1 VVERSAVVW
10 EHYQIFLFAG
20 HSLTVASHPDYTTF
34 DIIGELM
41 YGEPFNCL
49 ATSNMHPWVAIIFTA
64 LRAGE
69 IIAFLKRYALT
80 RSLLSVLMGKKMT
93 ATRADHKA
101 LTKERTDRRIALGAE
116 GHGKK
121 DFMWLVTSKVLYVAA
136 IDTDLCYH
144 SQVHSEEQQ

>member
-1 VVERSAVVW
+1 VVKSTAVVW
-10 EHYQIFLFAG
+10 SHYLISFFARY
-20 HSLTVASHPDYTTF
+20 SLTVASHPDYTTF

-41 YGEPFNCL
+41 YGEPFDCL

-80 RSLLSVLMGKKMT
+80 RSLLSVLIGKKMA

-101 LTKERTDRRIALGAE
+101 LTKERTDRRLALGAE
-116 GHGKK
+116 GQGKR
-121 DFMWLVTSKVLYVAA
+121 DFMWFVTSKILSVIATNVDY
-136 IDTDLCYH
+136 
-144 SQVHSEEQQ
+144 